1 MTITLAVPDSAI
13 LNGLPPLHI
22 VVDTRTTS

>member
-1 MTITLAVPDSAI
+1 MTITLAVPDIAI
-13 LNGLPPLHI
+13 FHGLPPLHI